1 MKTPLL
7 LRAASLACIGFLIP
21 ATGFAQKETL
31 GVMAIRPTPSLSQ
44 ALAKVGK
51 SNSLGRVVESLDSQ
65 LIDRLNATRKFELLA
80 RSDLKDVLREQSLA
94 ASGNLDALDKNTA
107 RQFKLA
113 GAKYILV
120 ATLDDFQDF
129 TETAT
134 FKGIGTSA
142 TKRAVRLST
151 VGKIYDATS
160 GKLLES
166 ANFQLSNKDIPENRS
181 YSTKDGELSDE
192 LLVATAREMADR
204 LANRVADVIFPA
216 KVLVRRDKQLTI
228 NRGDGTGI
236 AVDQIWYVYAAV
248 GEELIDPDTKES
260 LGKEEVLVGK
270 ARIVSVQPKT
280 ATAEILEDTGV
291 DKGAILRLPPP
302 KKAPAP

>member
-1 MKTPLL
+1 MKTLPLL
-7 LRAASLACIGFLIP
+7 TAALIAAAGSLAPQI
-21 ATGFAQKETL
+21 AFAQKETL
-31 GVMAIRPTPSLSQ
+31 VVMAIRPTPSLTK
-44 ALAKVGK
+44 AVAKSSK
-51 SNSLGRVVESLDSQ
+51 STSLDRVLESLDNQ

-107 RQFKLA
+107 KQFKLA

-120 ATLDDFQDF
+120 ATVDDFQDF
-129 TETAT
+129 TERAT
-134 FKGIGTSA
+134 FQGTGTSA
-142 TKRAVRLST
+142 TKRAIRLST

-166 ANFQLSNKDIPENRS
+166 ANFQLGNKDISENRS

-192 LLVATAREMADR
+192 LLVAIAREMADR

-216 KVLVRRDKQLTI
+216 KVLVRRDKQITI

-236 AVDQIWYVYAAV
+236 AVDQIWNVYAV

-280 ATAEILEDTGV
+280 ATAEVLEDTGI
-291 DKGAILRLPPP
+291 DKGAVLRLPPT
-302 KKAPAP
+302 KKLPSP

>member
-1 MKTPLL
+1 MKTLPLFGAVFL
-7 LRAASLACIGFLIP
+7 LAAASLAP
-21 ATGFAQKETL
+21 QTAHAQKETL
-31 GVMAIRPTPSLSQ
+31 GVMAIRPTPALTQ
-44 ALAKVGK
+44 AVANASKTI
-51 SNSLGRVVESLDSQ
+51 SLGRVVESLDSQ

-107 RQFKLA
+107 KQFKLA

-120 ATLDDFQDF
+120 ATVDDFQDF
-129 TETAT
+129 TERAT
-134 FKGIGTSA
+134 FQGTGTSA
-142 TKRAVRLST
+142 TKRAIRLSA
-151 VGKIYDATS
+151 VGKIFDATT

-166 ANFQLSNKDIPENRS
+166 ANFQLNQKDISENRN

-192 LLVATAREMADR
+192 LLVAIAREMADR

-216 KVLVRRDKQLTI
+216 KVLVRRDKQITI

-236 AVDQIWYVYAAV
+236 AVDQVWNVYAV

-280 ATAEILEDTGV
+280 ATAEVLEDTGI
-291 DKGAILRLPPP
+291 DKGAVLRLPPA
-302 KKAPAP
+302 KKVPGP